1 MEHDY
6 NQCCRKERKERKK
19 STFFANLV
27 QSKTDGLHVLALL
40 PFLPAVLLHEGNHK
54 AAVWIALHVWVLQH
68 DLELRIQ
75 PKTCW
80 RQKMKKLKC
89 FLFRL

>member
-1 MEHDY
+1 MRNVTTVFSPTEFLSFTSL
-6 NQCCRKERKERKK
+6 CA
-19 STFFANLV
+19 ANLV
-27 QSKTDGLHVLALL
+27 QSETDGLHVLALS

-54 AAVWIALHVWVLQH
+54 AAVWTALLVWVLQH

-80 RQKMKKLKC
+80 RQEMKKLKC